1 VAVLAGIATGAVL
14 SVGTDMVLRALGIFP
29 SLREVMANSLLLL
42 ATIYR
47 CIYGVLGSYVT
58 ARLAPSRPMMY
69 ALVLGCLGCAVSILG
84 AVMTWNRGPAFGP
97 HLVSNRPDRDR
108 AAVRL
113 GGRQDTRNAVARTTG
128 AVSEMGL

>member
-1 VAVLAGIATGAVL
+1 MAVLAGIATGAVL

-97 HLVSNRPDRDR
+97 HWYPIALIVTALPCASAGGKTREMQL
-108 AAVRL
+108 L
-113 GGRQDTRNAVARTTG
+113 GQREQ
-128 AVSEMGL
+128 